1 MDYGKGWQ
9 MPSIKGQTVN
19 ILGFVGY
26 TVSVTIP
33 QLCSSSKGAATGDM

>member
-9 MPSIKGQTVN
+9 TPSIKGQTVN

-26 TVSVTIP
+26 TVSVTIT
-33 QLCSSSKGAATGDM
+33 QLCCSSKGAAVGDM